1 MIRVLIID
9 DEAKARNVLNY
20 YITHF
25 IPVVADIRQA
35 GSVMEAR
42 EVLLDFQ
49 PDIVFLD
56 IEMPHQNGFDFLIG
70 LENTTFEII
79 FTTAYN
85 HYAIQAI
92 RFSALDYL
100 LKPIDP
106 DELTDAVLKFVDK
119 QDSVQQKQ
127 KLYQNLIS
135 NIDRKNISDFRL
147 AVPSDAGIF
156 FFNVSEILHV
166 QSDGNYSLICLEGKK
181 SFLSS
186 KTLGHFQDMLDQF
199 DFIRTHKSHLVNP
212 AHIASIST
220 NNEFVILSDGS
231 KAEISRRKK
240 RDFQQYAK
248 VD

>member
-1 MIRVLIID
+1 MIKVLIID
-9 DEAKARNVLNY
+9 DETKARNVLNY

-25 IPVVADIRQA
+25 IPVIADIRQA
-35 GSVMEAR
+35 ASVLEAR
-42 EVLLDFQ
+42 EILLDFQ
-49 PDIVFLD
+49 PNIVFLD
-56 IEMPHQNGFDFLIG
+56 IEMPHQNGFDFLVG
-70 LENTTFEII
+70 LENTDFEII

-106 DELTDAVLKFVDK
+106 DDLTNAVLKFIDK
-119 QDSVQQKQ
+119 YDPVKQ
-127 KLYQNLIS
+127 KKQLYQNLIS
-135 NIDRKNISDFRL
+135 NIDKDNIDDFRL

-166 QSDGNYSLICLEGKK
+166 QSDGNYSLIYLEGKK

-186 KTLGHFQDMLDQF
+186 KTLGHYEDMLDQF

-212 AHIASIST
+212 AHISFIS
-220 NNEFVILSDGS
+220 NDNEFIILSDGS

-240 RDFQQYAK
+240 RDFQQYAR